1 MWCVF
6 WKYFNKQKKKF
17 KEDDKKKEVLHKG
30 YKKVVNY
37 GNIFDM
43 KIITFVNEDE
53 NEGKRIQ

>member
-1 MWCVF
+1 MF
-6 WKYFNKQKKKF
+6 FENILTSKKRNLRKTT
-17 KEDDKKKEVLHKG
+17 KKKEVLHKG